1 MRNGAAKAYLGLI
14 WIFFVGV
21 IVQFFLAGIGVFY
34 AKNPSKPADHWF
46 DSSSFD
52 AHGAWGTLLQLISI
66 LLVIAVLLWR
76 PNGQT
81 IGLTVLLLALMILQS
96 VLVHASTSTHW
107 LQALHPL
114 NGVLILGLSYML
126 AQRARALNT
135 ASSAAEPAPAPTAA

>member
-14 WIFFVGV
+14 WAFFAGV

-34 AKNPSKPADHWF
+34 AKNPTKPSDHLFDAD
-46 DSSSFD
+46 SFN
-52 AHGAWGTLLQLISI
+52 AHGAWGTLLQLLSI
-66 LLVIAVLLWR
+66 LIVVAVLIWR
-76 PNGQT
+76 PDRQT

-96 VLVHASTSTHW
+96 ILIHASESTHW

-126 AQRARALNT
+126 AQRARKLN
-135 ASSAAEPAPAPTAA
+135 AAGAEPA